1 MRCDFQ
7 NRHAN
12 TLQECITV
20 CSKCHTSK
28 NHTQN
33 GKLWGLE
40 PKVPRLEGA
49 TYMNIVRWKL
59 IDTVRESLP
68 NIEVAYTYGSK
79 TARTRK
85 ELGIKKSHANDA
97 YCIGRFHPKLRATTT
112 YYKKKRRNN
121 RCLEKFYDTKIYDI
135 RDGSLKSGKDL
146 GCNRANRR
154 ESRISK
160 NNLRIFRGKYKNRG
174 ERRIRKQRYSI
185 QPNDIVLFQKGK
197 YPVIG
202 IISNG
207 NSVLLLSKKN
217 SPTGKALAPSVK
229 KLRLYVL
236 VQDGFNIFL
245 QQNNMCLI
253 SPPHKG
259 VGFYGT
265 IL

>member
-1 MRCDFQ
+1 MFIMRCDFQ

-49 TYMNIVRWKL
+49 TYMNIVRSKL

-85 ELGIKKSHANDA
+85 ELGIEKSHANDA

-146 GCNRANRR
+146 GCNRTNRR

-229 KLRLYVL
+229 KVKIIRFSSGWI
-236 VQDGFNIFL
+236 QH
-245 QQNNMCLI
+245 I
-253 SPPHKG
+253 SSTK
-259 VGFYGT
+259 
-265 IL
+265 